1 MQPTKLWVLG
11 YRLVGALTLVV
22 TLDPTGSLAEGQLLK
37 PLRVGDWVRI
47 TRANAVPAVVRT
59 RLVLLDQRSV
69 MVQGGDV
76 DTMMVFPSRSIVRF
90 EVSRGKHPALTFGAP
105 VLGGLLGAALGPII
119 ITENPTCTSGVGIVE
134 ECVKE
139 MSDEAVGALFG
150 GMALG
155 FVGSLVARE
164 RWREVPLQGL
174 FFNVNARSARVGVSL
189 VSR

>member
-1 MQPTKLWVLG
+1 MQPTKLWPLS

-22 TLDPTGSLAEGQLLK
+22 TLDPTGSSAEGQSLK
-37 PLRVGDWVRI
+37 PLRVGDRVRI
-47 TRANAVPAVVRT
+47 TRGSAVPAVVRT

-69 MVQGGDV
+69 TVRGGDV
-76 DTMMVFPSRSIVRF
+76 DTMMVLPSRSIVRF

-119 ITENPTCTSGVGIVE
+119 ITEDPACTSGRGIVE
-134 ECVKE
+134 ECAKE
-139 MSDEAVGALFG
+139 MSDEVVGALFG

-155 FVGSLVARE
+155 LLGSVVARE
-164 RWREVPLQGL
+164 RWREVPLRSL

-189 VSR
+189 GF